1 MSRKSIVVGTVV
13 GRKNLQLY
21 LQLSVAYTAVLKPAI
36 SGTGSV
42 FVAGAM
48 SLAQRSAHAACASV
62 FDTRTAAV
70 LVG

>member
-36 SGTGSV
+36 SGVVPSGH
-42 FVAGAM
+42 GE
-48 SLAQRSAHAACASV
+48 
-62 FDTRTAAV
+62 DYKEEEEKIDEE
-70 LVG
+70 VGEEEE

>member
-36 SGTGSV
+36 SGTGIV
-42 FVAGAM
+42 
-48 SLAQRSAHAACASV
+48 H
-62 FDTRTAAV
+62 V
-70 LVG
+70 LVLVVV